1 MPDCILSL
9 GFFLCKTALNG
20 ETTISVKYFLF
31 CEIQSKNRYMATH
44 LTSKVG
50 YRIEAPSYN
59 LYPSRLWF
67 CDENIIYVISCEKS
81 NGDCI
86 KVHPQYVGE
95 TGNSAK
101 RRCAGHISSIVID
114 YIDGKLDFSLLIN
127 ISAGFE
133 P

>member
-1 MPDCILSL
+1 
-9 GFFLCKTALNG
+9 
-20 ETTISVKYFLF
+20 
-31 CEIQSKNRYMATH
+31 MATH

-101 RRCAGHISSIVID
+101 RRCAGHISSIVNSSQEDTTLPYQSFFIKQ
-114 YIDGKLDFSLLIN
+114 YESLKGKDIKSIEHGVNLK
-127 ISAGFE
+127 